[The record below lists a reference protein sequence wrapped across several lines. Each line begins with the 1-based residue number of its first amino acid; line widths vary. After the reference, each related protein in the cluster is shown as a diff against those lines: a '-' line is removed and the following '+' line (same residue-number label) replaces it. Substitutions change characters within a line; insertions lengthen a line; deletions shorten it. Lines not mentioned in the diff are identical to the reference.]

1 MNNLLNLAST
11 DLSASLILFNIVF
24 AFILSFI
31 ISQIYVRTHKGLS
44 YSQSFVFSIVVVGV
58 ITSVMMMVIR
68 NSIIGAL
75 GLLGVFS
82 FIRFRTIIKETRDI
96 VFIFF
101 SLTVGLA
108 IGIGSYSIA
117 LLGTILICLIILL
130 LSRYNFGSTVQ
141 SRFIINLL
149 STEVL
154 DKEKIA
160 LIFGDSVK
168 SYSTLHTKKIDHT
181 YEYTLSVIVR
191 GDVTPLVKRIS
202 DSPAIQKMDIISGR
216 DVVEY

>member
-1 MNNLLNLAST
+1 MNNLLNLSST
-11 DLSASLILFNIVF
+11 DLSASLILFNIVL

-101 SLTVGLA
+101 SLTVGLSV
-108 IGIGSYSIA
+108 GIGSYSIA
-117 LLGTILICLIILL
+117 LLGTILICAIILI

-141 SRFIINLL
+141 SRFIINLI
-149 STEVL
+149 SNDVL
-154 DKEKIA
+154 DNEKTKS
-160 LIFGDSVK
+160 LFGDLVK
-168 SYSTLHTKKIDHT
+168 SYTTLHTKKLDHT
-181 YEYTLSVIVR
+181 FEYTFSLIVR
-191 GDVTPLVKRIS
+191 GDISPLVKKNSESPMIS
-202 DSPAIQKMDIISGR
+202 KMDVISGK